1 MHQGRAMIRSTLPI
15 LLALAFGCSDKK
27 SSEPAS
33 QPEPAAPAAQAPA
46 APAAQAPTPATSPA
60 DEAKQTFATLCSTC
74 HGADGKGDGPAA
86 ATLNP
91 KPRNYTDKEWQA
103 SITDEQ
109 LAKVILEGGAA
120 VGKSPLMPPNP
131 QLKDKPEVIAE
142 LVKIVR
148 SFGQ

>member
-1 MHQGRAMIRSTLPI
+1 MLRSTLPI
-15 LLALAFGCSDKK
+15 LLALAFGCSNKK

-33 QPEPAAPAAQAPA
+33 DPEPAAQAPA
-46 APAAQAPTPATSPA
+46 APAAPTPAPAASPA